1 MEKHFYRDIK
11 QKPDIGDRSRKI
23 MRSITPE
30 SVQRYNVRP
39 WKQTHQSNKEW
50 QNAAEQLARL
60 SMPMPVSAR
69 IPHSYVDSLG

>member
-1 MEKHFYRDIK
+1 MDKHFYRDIK

-39 WKQTHQSNKEW
+39 WKQSHQSNKEW
-50 QNAAEQLARL
+50 QNAAE
-60 SMPMPVSAR
+60 
-69 IPHSYVDSLG
+69 